1 MDEPSNQD
9 KPESEAHDSEQSVE
23 LEALKKEALELL
35 VPMVDEIK
43 DAPERR
49 FEILMTAARS
59 SGDGALLKKAL
70 QTAQQIEDTNE
81 KAGAVLDVLNEINYH
96 LKV

>member
-1 MDEPSNQD
+1 MDESSDQN
-9 KPESEAHDSEQSVE
+9 KPDTETREQEPVAE
-23 LEALKKEALELL
+23 LQTLQKQAIELL
-35 VPMVDEIK
+35 LPLVDEIK

-81 KAGAVLDVLNEINYH
+81 KAAAVLDVLNEINYH